1 MILSPVASQP
11 AAPLQQPKTADD
23 LLNVAFAEFFV
34 KSTGLEKALAG
45 SGGPGADAFSG
56 IMASLIA
63 QELAAQVRF
72 LPEGAAQ

>member
-1 MILSPVASQP
+1 MILSPLTTQST
-11 AAPLQQPKTADD
+11 AAPQQAKSADE

-34 KSTGLEKALAG
+34 KTAGLEKALAG
-45 SGGPGADAFSG
+45 SAGPGADAFSG

-63 QELAAQVRF
+63 QDLAQQVRF